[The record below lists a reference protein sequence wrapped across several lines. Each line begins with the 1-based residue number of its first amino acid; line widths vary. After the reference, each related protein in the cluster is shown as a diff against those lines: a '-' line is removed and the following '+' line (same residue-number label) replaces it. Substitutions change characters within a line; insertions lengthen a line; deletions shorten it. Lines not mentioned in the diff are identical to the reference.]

1 MADIIPLREQES
13 TPPPQPGD
21 LLMPLGE
28 RIKTLRTEHGWS
40 QGELADK
47 VGTDARQISRYEN
60 SRITPSVDV
69 LGRIA
74 EALDV
79 SLDHLVFEDVPR
91 RPLHVAEDALGDR
104 LAGIAELDPQE
115 QDILGGVIDALLT
128 KTRLRAF
135 TSGGGKAEV

>member
-1 MADIIPLREQES
+1 
-13 TPPPQPGD
+13 
-21 LLMPLGE
+21 MPLGE

-40 QGELADK
+40 QGELAQK

-79 SLDHLVFEDVPR
+79 SLDHLVFEDIPR
-91 RPLHVAEDALGDR
+91 RPLHTAADDALGDR
-104 LAGIAELDPQE
+104 LAGIAELDTPE
-115 QDILGGVIDALLT
+115 REILGGVIDALLT
-128 KTRLRAF
+128 KTRLRAI
-135 TSGGGKAEV
+135 TSDG